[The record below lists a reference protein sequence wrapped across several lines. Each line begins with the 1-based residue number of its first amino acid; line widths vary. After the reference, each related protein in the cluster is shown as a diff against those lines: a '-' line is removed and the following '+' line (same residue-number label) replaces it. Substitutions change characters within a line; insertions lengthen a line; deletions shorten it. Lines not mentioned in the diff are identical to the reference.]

1 MLKRA
6 KKIINKKFGYN
17 EKVCNFA
24 TAYDIAVSLLVRHA
38 SVATHNLRQLN
49 REVTGHI

>member
-1 MLKRA
+1 ME
-6 KKIINKKFGYN
+6 NMYS
-17 EKVCNFA
+17 FA